1 MECKKRLLRLKTI
14 QLFATYVGFI
24 LYLAC
29 FSTPAWIVYSDGI
42 VKRTSGL
49 FQICLDNGQND
60 CSALE
65 AKDNI
70 LRTVQPLGCLGL
82 VAYFC
87 FCVSASLAHFCSDKW
102 KMLKG
107 IKFLAFISAL
117 SAGTFVA
124 IAHLLILQSKV
135 ENNSSLGYSGIIGV
149 ISVFFAL
156 ILCPF
161 YILDGMKAKDL
172 TIKKKPFSPNIPP
185 QSYQHEDTFA
195 WSDGMKSND
204 RNMKNK
210 PFSAN
215 NPPLSYRHEDSF
227 ACSDTTKFCEHVRHG
242 EPREPSVSG
251 IIEEESSNPPR
262 LLPYKP
268 TLTLKEPTLIDLEL
282 EADDAIVELENDET
296 LEEIN
301 LKPSRTL
308 VPLKPATSL
317 YFNNEGFTPDFDDD
331 FYELLPV
338 DSDRYLQPVTPLP
351 EHLLE
356 TPPTPVLPYMQETV
370 MEEKE
375 LKSPDHT
382 CLTREPVTSDQDTT
396 EIKAQSTSVSP
407 SIHNCESFKDDE
419 TCSSGRSACSTPIS
433 ITSDKHDQSVY
444 ESEDDSSTTSE
455 ENDEKGEI
463 TGVMDQGINEFKNEQ
478 GDGSLTT
485 GKSVHFEDKEDEDD
499 DMSSDKQQPPRT
511 ALPVPTLNCMQ
522 LYRDENSDTD
532 DF

>member
-1 MECKKRLLRLKTI
+1 MECNKRLLRPKTI

-24 LYLAC
+24 LYVAC
-29 FSTPAWIVYSDGI
+29 FATPAWIVYSDGI

-49 FQICLDNGQND
+49 FQICLENGQNG
-60 CSALE
+60 CSALV

-135 ENNSSLGYSGIIGV
+135 EYNSSLGYSGIIGV
-149 ISVFFAL
+149 ISVFIAL

-172 TIKKKPFSPNIPP
+172 NIKKKPFSPNIPP

-195 WSDGMKSND
+195 WSDGMKYKD

-210 PFSAN
+210 PFSDN
-215 NPPLSYRHEDSF
+215 IPPQSYRHEDSF
-227 ACSDTTKFCEHVRHG
+227 AW
-242 EPREPSVSG
+242 SV
-251 IIEEESSNPPR
+251 EEESSTSPK

-268 TLTLKEPTLIDLEL
+268 TPILMEPTLIDLEL
-282 EADDAIVELENDET
+282 EADEAIAELENDEA

-317 YFNNEGFTPDFDDD
+317 YFTNEGFTPDFDDD
-331 FYELLPV
+331 FYELLPA

-351 EHLLE
+351 ESLSE
-356 TPPTPVLPYMQETV
+356 TPRTHVLPYVQETEI
-370 MEEKE
+370 EEKE
-375 LKSPDHT
+375 LDSPDHA
-382 CLTREPVTSDQDTT
+382 CLTREPVASDQDTT
-396 EIKAQSTSVSP
+396 DIKAPSTSVSP
-407 SIHNCESFKDDE
+407 SIQNCESFKDDE
-419 TCSSGRSACSTPIS
+419 MCSSGRSACSTPIS
-433 ITSDKHDQSVY
+433 VTSDKHDQSVY

-455 ENDEKGEI
+455 EMDEKREI
-463 TGVMDQGINEFKNEQ
+463 TRNMDQGMNEFNNDQ
-478 GDGSLTT
+478 SHGSLTAR
-485 GKSVHFEDKEDEDD
+485 KSVHFEDNEDEDD
-499 DMSSDKQQPPRT
+499 DISSDKQQPPRT
-511 ALPVPTLNCMQ
+511 ALPVPTLNCIQ